1 MARKQPRVGIAL
13 DSGGAI
19 GGAHIGVLEVL
30 AENGIPLDII
40 VGSSAGAAIGAFF
53 AASKLVSFKKLI
65 TDLSFIESLSY
76 YVDPVF
82 PMAGLLAGSRAR
94 KFIRGLVGDT
104 LIEDLPL
111 KFVAVATD
119 LLTGETVAIDHGPLA
134 DALMASI
141 SMPGIFKPVVH
152 QGRLLTDG
160 GVSNPL
166 PLDVL
171 KSFSPDITVACNL
184 HPRISSRFT
193 SAKRRDIIQA
203 EQKALSGEEE
213 DLASWIIDRI
223 IGLLVSQKIMDGL
236 KPLTRGLFK
245 KINASRTNPKAEI
258 YLARVLKEQLMQSKD
273 KLGALI
279 ARGFSKKRP
288 HDILNIFEILATA
301 TNIQQYQKN
310 RLMLLH
316 EPPDVLI
323 EPNVTGISSIEFT
336 KSAWTIDEGRKK
348 TLEAIP
354 KIRKLIKEKKK
365 AISRGGGSPS

>member
-53 AASKLVSFKKLI
+53 AANKLVSFKELI

-76 YVDPVF
+76 YADPVF
-82 PMAGLLAGSRAR
+82 PTSGLLAGSRAR
-94 KFIRGLVGDT
+94 KFIHGLVGDT

-119 LLTGETVAIDHGPLA
+119 LLTGETVAIDYGPLA

-152 QGRLLTDG
+152 HGRLLTDG

-171 KSFSPDITVACNL
+171 KSFSPDITIACNL

-203 EQKALSGEEE
+203 EQKALTGEEE

-223 IGLLVSQKIMDGL
+223 TGLLVSQKIMDGL
-236 KPLTRGLFK
+236 KPLTRGLLK
-245 KINASRTNPKAEI
+245 KINASRTNPKAEL

-310 RLMLLH
+310 RLMLLY

-336 KSAWTIDEGRKK
+336 KSAWTIDEGRNK

-354 KIRKLIKEKKK
+354 KIKKLIKEKKK
-365 AISRGGGSPS
+365 TISRAGDSPS